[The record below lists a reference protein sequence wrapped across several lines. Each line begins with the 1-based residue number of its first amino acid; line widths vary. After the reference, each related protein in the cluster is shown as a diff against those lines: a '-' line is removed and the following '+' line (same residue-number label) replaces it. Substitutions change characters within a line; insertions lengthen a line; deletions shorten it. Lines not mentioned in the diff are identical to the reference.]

1 MRALYLRIWLTVVA
15 TLALFALAT
24 GWLVRTHLEQE
35 RSHAEAVL
43 AERIAGW
50 GQLIQSS
57 LPPATAAST
66 VQAEALREWAH
77 RLHVPLALDDG
88 SGKRI
93 AASESFERRE
103 AEGLVAKRGTSIRL
117 GDGRQL
123 WMLRP
128 FIGRGRRPEPGVGQ
142 LPGHDGSPPGAAPDN
157 EGALDDSLERLSDG
171 ARDFGRRLGT
181 APPPFGFLPHD
192 WPSGLVLVG
201 LLVVLFLA
209 VAAGAYP
216 VVRRLT
222 RRLETLRHGVEI
234 FGRGNLQH
242 RVDATGRDEVAA
254 VAGSFNQAAER
265 IEALLKSNRSL
276 LANASHELRSPLARL
291 KMAVTLLDGASP
303 ASQAKLVREVHTDIA
318 ELDALVEEVLL
329 SSRLDAGAP
338 MELGDPVD
346 LLGLAVEEASRCGAQ
361 VDGEPFSVRGSDRLL
376 RRAVRNLL
384 ENAQRYGGGQAVQL
398 TLERDGASGEL
409 QLSVLDRGAGV
420 PAEQRERIFEPFY
433 RLPGH
438 AEREGG
444 VGLGLALVRQ
454 IAKLHGGQVVC
465 LEREGG
471 GSCFTLSLP
480 AERLLAS
487 PTASFAAPR
496 P

>member
-1 MRALYLRIWLTVVA
+1 MKALYLRIWLTVVA
-15 TLALFALAT
+15 TLAFFALAT
-24 GWLVRTHLEQE
+24 GWLVQTHLEQE
-35 RSHAEAVL
+35 RSHAELVL
-43 AERIAGW
+43 AERMGAW
-50 GQLIQSS
+50 GQLIQST
-57 LPPATAAST
+57 LPPATAASD
-66 VQAEALREWAH
+66 VQAEALRDWAH
-77 RLHVPLALDDG
+77 RLRVPLALDDP

-93 AASESFERRE
+93 AASESFARLE
-103 AEGLVAKRGTSIRL
+103 ADGHVTGRATSIRL

-128 FIGRGRRPEPGVGQ
+128 PIGRGHRPELAAGSPPEPG
-142 LPGHDGSPPGAAPDN
+142 GSLPGAAQDN
-157 EGALDDSLERLSDG
+157 DGPLEDIQQGFRHG
-171 ARDFGRRLGT
+171 VPDFGRRLGV
-181 APPPFGFLPHD
+181 APPPFAFLPHD

-201 LLVVLFLA
+201 LLAVLFLA

-222 RRLETLRHGVEI
+222 RRLEALRQGVEV

-242 RVDATGRDEVAA
+242 RVEVSGRDEVAA

-291 KMAVTLLDGASP
+291 KMAVSMLDGATP
-303 ASQAKLVREVHTDIA
+303 VRQALLVREVNTNIA

-329 SSRLDAGAP
+329 SSRLDAGVP
-338 MELGDPVD
+338 MELSDPVD
-346 LLGLAVEEASRCGAQ
+346 LLGLAVEEASRSGAQ

-454 IAKLHGGQVVC
+454 IAQLHGGQVVC
-465 LEREGG
+465 LAREGG

-480 AERLLAS
+480 AERVLA
-487 PTASFAAPR
+487 TAASSSAPR

>member
-35 RSHAEAVL
+35 RSHVETVL
-43 AERIAGW
+43 AERMAGW

-57 LPPATAAST
+57 LPPAAAASD

-77 RLHVPLALDDG
+77 RLRVPLALDDAQG
-88 SGKRI
+88 RRI
-93 AASESFERRE
+93 AASGSFARRE
-103 AEGLVAKRGTSIRL
+103 ADGHVAGRATSIRL

-128 FIGRGRRPEPGVGQ
+128 PMGWGHPPE
-142 LPGHDGSPPGAAPDN
+142 LADGPLDREGPPPMTGPDN
-157 EGALDDSLERLSDG
+157 DGPLDDALDRLHDG
-171 ARDFGRRLGT
+171 ARDFGRRLGS
-181 APPPFGFLPHD
+181 APPPFAFLPND
-192 WPSGLVLVG
+192 WPSGLVLLG
-201 LLVVLFLA
+201 LLVMLFLA

-216 VVRRLT
+216 VVRHLT
-222 RRLETLRHGVEI
+222 RRLETLRHGVET
-234 FGRGNLQH
+234 FGRGDLQH
-242 RVDATGRDEVAA
+242 RVAVSGRDEVAA
-254 VAGSFNQAAER
+254 VAGSFNLAAER

-291 KMAVTLLDGASP
+291 KMAVSMLDGAPP
-303 ASQAKLVREVHTDIA
+303 ASQSKLVREVHTNIA

-338 MELGDPVD
+338 MELNDPVD
-346 LLGLAVEEASRCGAQ
+346 LLGLAVEEASRSGAQ
-361 VDGEPFSVRGSDRLL
+361 VDGDALSVRGSDRLL

-384 ENAQRYGGGQAVQL
+384 ENAQRYGGGQPVEV
-398 TLERDGASGEL
+398 TIERDGASGALE
-409 QLSVLDRGAGV
+409 LSVLDRGAGV
-420 PAEQRERIFEPFY
+420 PADQRERIFEPFY

-454 IAKLHGGQVVC
+454 IAQLHGGQVLC
-465 LEREGG
+465 LARDGG
-471 GSCFTLSLP
+471 GSRFTLSLP
-480 AERLLAS
+480 AERVLAS
-487 PTASFAAPR
+487 ATSSSAPR